1 VKLNYRVVFHL
12 DRDDQLPL
20 KIALGNIKNLFN
32 EIENANAII
41 LANFNAPA
49 LFFKSN
55 IDKEIYDLLKNLK
68 NHNMNVYICE
78 NSLKMLNISKSEVIE
93 RCTFV
98 KAGIVKLIDL
108 QIDGLLILNHSIFL
122 I

>member
-1 VKLNYRVVFHL
+1 MNYRVVFHL

-32 EIENANAII
+32 EIENAKAII
-41 LANFNAPA
+41 LANFKAPT
-49 LFFKSN
+49 LFLKSN
-55 IDKEIYDLLKNLK
+55 IEGEIFDSLQKLN
-68 NHNMNVYICE
+68 NHNVNVYICE
-78 NSLKMLNISKSEVIE
+78 NSLRMLNISKNEVIE

-108 QIDGLLILNHSIFL
+108 QIDGFAYIKP
-122 I
+122 